1 MLYVIL
7 QLSSGGGGADSNDFS
22 LYLAGLLA
30 VLADEHVADVRD
42 YCK

>member
-1 MLYVIL
+1 MFHY
-7 QLSSGGGGADSNDFS
+7 SSPVVGGGADSNEFS

-30 VLADEHVADVRD
+30 VLADEHVADVQD